1 MKIFEYLKS
10 IETVEEM
17 AMFLTY
23 HADDLNVFDAKCA
36 FEWLG
41 SEYDEADEKE
51 ALKDF
56 FEGES
61 LEEDED

>member
-10 IETVEEM
+10 IKTIEEM

-23 HADDLNVFDAKCA
+23 HADDLNVFDVKCA
-36 FEWLG
+36 LEWLG

-56 FEGES
+56 FEGRV
-61 LEEDED
+61 

>member
-10 IETVEEM
+10 IKTIEEM

-23 HADDLNVFDAKCA
+23 HTEDLDLFDAKRA
-36 FEWLG
+36 LEWLG

-56 FEGES
+56 FEGER
-61 LEEDED
+61 LEDGD